1 MVRTIRVGENDDSEA
16 CDNILQ
22 IGHRLVR
29 NGVQQV
35 RVPKCLIKSTKKLGE
50 YED

>member
-1 MVRTIRVGENDDSEA
+1 MVSTVRVGENDDSEA

-29 NGVQQV
+29 NGVQTS
-35 RVPKCLIKSTKKLGE
+35 KSSKMSV
-50 YED
+50 